1 MQVMLKITS
10 TPPMIFFKYRRWT
23 HLLKNSLKAYAMY
36 DFQQYFNIMQMFQTW
51 GYDQTMKSQTR
62 ETPVSTDSNIPGMV
76 AIFIRKVLLY
86 VIA

>member
-1 MQVMLKITS
+1 MY
-10 TPPMIFFKYRRWT
+10 YRRWT

-62 ETPVSTDSNIPGMV
+62 ETPVSTDSNIPGMG
-76 AIFIRKVLLY
+76 AIFMLNILLFAITYLLFLCSNIKVLLS
-86 VIA
+86 